1 MGYGINFWAMRAWD
15 ETAGGGATGKLRDE
29 RRRAFDEDEF
39 LRCSA
44 VQAADRIRRRPFAAP
59 SDDEA
64 IRRKYMLPERY
75 VLTLM
80 TAETFGQELLLLD
93 LMERGRLAVDLVIC
107 GRRSFYSDGLLRA
120 ARRRRLAQR
129 TNFIYEYTPDELGAF
144 CRMADGMVY
153 LPAGREHVQPVVE
166 AVCAGTPVILSDTR
180 RNRLAAGAAAR
191 YVPCCEPEALAE
203 ALDRMLR

>member
-15 ETAGGGATGKLRDE
+15 DGGAGAARETLRNE

-44 VQAADRIRRRPFAAP
+44 VQAVERIGRRRAAAP
-59 SDDEA
+59 ADDETV
-64 IRRKYMLPERY
+64 RRKYMLPARY

-80 TAETFGQELLLLD
+80 TPETFGQELLLLD
-93 LMERGRLAVDLVIC
+93 LMERGRLAADLVIC
-107 GRRSFYSDGLLRA
+107 GRRSFYSEGLLRA
-120 ARRRRLAQR
+120 ARRRRLALR

-144 CRMADGMVY
+144 CRMAGGMVY
-153 LPAGREHVQPVVE
+153 LPAGREHVQPVIE

-180 RNRLAAGAAAR
+180 RNRMAAGDAAR
-191 YVPCCEPEALAE
+191 YVPCREPEALDG
-203 ALDRMLR
+203 LLR